1 MNLIQ
6 ALILGIVQ
14 GLTEFLPISSSAHLV
29 LIPYYLGWNY
39 PTVTFDIFVHLATL
53 LAVIAYFYSDVVQ
66 LIKAAGRLILKR
78 QASKGLYEKLFFL
91 LIIGTIPAI
100 IGYFAF
106 GRLVTDSLESP
117 LVVAI
122 LLLFTG
128 LILLF
133 GERLARNNTSLER
146 FKIVDTLT
154 VGTAQ
159 ALALFPGIS
168 RSAATISAGIWRGLD
183 RPAAARFSFLLAIP
197 IIVGGTFKE
206 LANFVWQ
213 VESWQDFETLFI
225 GFIAAAASAFLAIN
239 YLLKYLRK
247 GKLYIFAIYC
257 FLLGSF
263 SLIFTLIRQV

>member
-1 MNLIQ
+1 MDLVQ

-29 LIPYYLGWNY
+29 LVPYYLGWSY
-39 PTVTFDIFVHLATL
+39 PTVTFDVLVHLATL
-53 LAVIAYFYSDVVQ
+53 LAVIAYFYGDVIELVR
-66 LIKAAGRLILKR
+66 AAVRLIVKR
-78 QASKGLYEKLFFL
+78 QRGGGLYEKLFFL
-91 LIIGTIPAI
+91 LIIGTIPAV
-100 IGYFAF
+100 IGYFVF
-106 GRLVTDSLESP
+106 GRLVTDSLENP
-117 LVVAI
+117 LVVAV
-122 LLLFTG
+122 LLLFTSF
-128 LILLF
+128 ILFF
-133 GERLARNNTSLER
+133 GEKLARNKTSLEKLR
-146 FKIVDTLT
+146 IVDTLT

-206 LANFVWQ
+206 LTNFAWQ
-213 VESWQDFETLFI
+213 ADSGKDFGVLFI
-225 GFIAAAASAFLAIN
+225 GFIAAGVSAFLAIN
-239 YLLKYLRK
+239 YLLKYLKK

-263 SLIFTLIRQV
+263 SLIFTLIR